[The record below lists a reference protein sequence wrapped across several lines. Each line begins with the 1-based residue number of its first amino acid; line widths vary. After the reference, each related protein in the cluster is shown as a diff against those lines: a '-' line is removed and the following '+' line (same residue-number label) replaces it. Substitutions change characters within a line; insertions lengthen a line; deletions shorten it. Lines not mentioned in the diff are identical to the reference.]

1 MKDLILGFSDTYDNA
16 INFFS
21 GILSKKYNVI
31 RDDKNPDYLIFG
43 DENFG
48 TKHYSYDSNRIKK
61 IFFTG
66 ENVRPKYFTHNYAI
80 TFDHENS
87 PKHYRLPLYV
97 LEMWAIPRDTPRI
110 TKQFNYLVNRK
121 TDIDFIMKN
130 KKYACAYIQSNSNC
144 IPRTK
149 FVEFLLEKKFV
160 NSAGPHLNN
169 IGRVIPRDRGLKIDF
184 FSEHYFGISFENGSY
199 PGYVTEKLLDCYYAN
214 TVPIYWGSATVHR
227 DFNPKSFINAS
238 DFKNFDELYKYMI
251 HLMSN
256 KKEYLDI
263 LTQPVFYDNIPNE
276 FTIILSFLEWFDTF
290 VYNGK

>member
-16 INFFS
+16 KKFFTEV
-21 GILSKKYNVI
+21 LSKKYNVI

-48 TKHYSYDSNRIKK
+48 IENYSYDSTRIKK

-97 LEMWAIPRDTPRI
+97 LEMWAI
-110 TKQFNYLVNRK
+110 TKDSPQVTNDFYYLTNRK
-121 TDIDFIMKN
+121 LDSESIFKN
-130 KKYACAYIQSNSNC
+130 KKYACAYIQSNPNC

-149 FVEFLLEKKFV
+149 FVEFLLSKSFV
-160 NSAGPHLNN
+160 NCAGPHLNN
-169 IGRVIPRDRGLKIDF
+169 IGKVIPRDRALKIDF
-184 FSEHYFGISFENGSY
+184 FSQHYFGVAFENGSH

-214 TVPIYWGSATVHR
+214 TIPIYWGSATVHR
-227 DFNPKSFINAS
+227 DFNPKSFINAA
-238 DFKNFDELYKYMI
+238 DFKNPDDLYNYLN
-251 HLMSN
+251 HLISN

-263 LTQPVFYDNIPNE
+263 LTTPVFYDNIPNE
-276 FTIILSFLEWFDTF
+276 FTNLNSFLNWFDIF
-290 VYNGK
+290 VYGK